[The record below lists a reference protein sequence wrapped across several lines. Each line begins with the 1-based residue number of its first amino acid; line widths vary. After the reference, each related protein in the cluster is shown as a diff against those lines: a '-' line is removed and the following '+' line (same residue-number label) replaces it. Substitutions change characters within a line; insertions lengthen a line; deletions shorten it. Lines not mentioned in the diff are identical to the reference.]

1 MARQKTGEFD
11 PALADFQLVVN
22 AYPFSKEVEIAL
34 LQMALTYGQK
44 KNYPEMAKAFR
55 LLLQKFP
62 NTAAAAQA
70 KFWLGW
76 AAFEEKDY
84 KSAIEHLDSARILDP
99 NGYRDRATLRILL
112 SYFQLKDRNAAA
124 READQCKAEI
134 IPAELRVW
142 LAQGMVEAKN
152 FPKAENLLAP
162 LVANPSSMPVEGW
175 IMLADTQVALNKIP
189 EARTS
194 VDKYLS
200 LTADPEARARGLL
213 LKSRVAL
220 ALDRSDEA
228 RVAADEALQLQPEG
242 RLNSEARLVAGEIF
256 FKESDFES
264 AARSFM
270 AVSVLT
276 DDPDLTPRAL
286 KRAAEAY
293 RRSGKNAEADNA
305 LKEASER
312 YPGSV
317 VNSGI

>member
-1 MARQKTGEFD
+1 
-11 PALADFQLVVN
+11 
-22 AYPFSKEVEIAL
+22 
-34 LQMALTYGQK
+34 
-44 KNYPEMAKAFR
+44 MAKAFR

-76 AAFEEKDY
+76 AAFEDKDY
-84 KSAIEHLDSARILDP
+84 KGAIEQLDSARILDP
-99 NGYRDRATLRILL
+99 AAYRDRASLRILL
-112 SYFQLKDRNAAA
+112 SYYQLKDRNAAA
-124 READQCKAEI
+124 READQCKPEM

-142 LAQGMVEAKN
+142 LAQGMFEAKN
-152 FPKAENLLAP
+152 FAKAENLLTP
-162 LVANPSSMPVEGW
+162 LAASPASMPVEGW
-175 IMLADTQVALNKIP
+175 LLLADTQRALNKMP

-200 LTADPEARARGLL
+200 LTEDPDARARGLL
-213 LKSRVAL
+213 LKSHVAL
-220 ALDRSDEA
+220 ALEKIDEA
-228 RVAADEALQLQPEG
+228 RMAADEALQLQPEG

-256 FKESDFES
+256 FKEADFES

-276 DDPDLTPRAL
+276 DDPDLTPRAF

-317 VNSGI
+317 VNSGT